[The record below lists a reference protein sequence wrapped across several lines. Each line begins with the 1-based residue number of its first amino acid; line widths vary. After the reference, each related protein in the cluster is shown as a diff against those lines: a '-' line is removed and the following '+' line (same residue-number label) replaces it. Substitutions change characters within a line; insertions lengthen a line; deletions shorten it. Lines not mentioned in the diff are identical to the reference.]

1 MQRNSN
7 LFNRGKTVIDVL
19 ILAVLIVSRNSLL
32 SADQPVFSAPNL
44 TIFFACLG
52 CWLIAA
58 RLTGLYRD
66 FTSTPFS
73 IELVVF
79 LKALIFYTLT
89 ISFVFFQFSAYFHF
103 RTLQVLLHCGFVF
116 FLLPVQKLA
125 LRVLYKRLRNSNKN
139 QRSVL
144 IVGATKTGMH
154 FYEQFVKNHR
164 YGYKLAGFIDDEKHP
179 SLNGSYLGK
188 FADLDNVLAK
198 HELDD
203 IVVALSSTDELLIEK
218 IVMVGEREGKRV
230 RIIPNYQRFGNG
242 KLQVDKFGNLS
253 VITLRS
259 LPLDSLDNRLAKRA
273 FDIFFS
279 LLVFFCVFSWLFPL
293 VALLIKCSSKGPV
306 LFKQERWGLNN
317 KSIVCW
323 KFRTMCTSSKDINE
337 QGKYQQ
343 ACKGDPR
350 ITLVGRFLRKTSLD
364 ELPQFI
370 NVLRGSMSVIGP
382 RPHPVPLNLESKDS
396 VEKYMMRHWVKP
408 GISGWAQVHGYR
420 GETKELSQMKKR
432 VQYDI
437 WYIENWTFGLDL
449 QIVVQTLVN
458 IVKGEK
464 NAY

>member
-1 MQRNSN
+1 
-7 LFNRGKTVIDVL
+7 
-19 ILAVLIVSRNSLL
+19 
-32 SADQPVFSAPNL
+32 
-44 TIFFACLG
+44 
-52 CWLIAA
+52 
-58 RLTGLYRD
+58 
-66 FTSTPFS
+66 
-73 IELVVF
+73 
-79 LKALIFYTLT
+79 
-89 ISFVFFQFSAYFHF
+89 
-103 RTLQVLLHCGFVF
+103 
-116 FLLPVQKLA
+116 
-125 LRVLYKRLRNSNKN
+125 
-139 QRSVL
+139 
-144 IVGATKTGMH
+144 
-154 FYEQFVKNHR
+154 
-164 YGYKLAGFIDDEKHP
+164 
-179 SLNGSYLGK
+179 
-188 FADLDNVLAK
+188 
-198 HELDD
+198 
-203 IVVALSSTDELLIEK
+203 
-218 IVMVGEREGKRV
+218 
-230 RIIPNYQRFGNG
+230 
-242 KLQVDKFGNLS
+242 
-253 VITLRS
+253 LRS